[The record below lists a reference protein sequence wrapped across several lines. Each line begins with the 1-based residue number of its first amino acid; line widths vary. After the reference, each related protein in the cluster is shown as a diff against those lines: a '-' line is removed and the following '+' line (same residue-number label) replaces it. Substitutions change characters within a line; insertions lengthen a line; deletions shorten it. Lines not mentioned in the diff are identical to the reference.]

1 MSRWPGEFL
10 RSTVF
15 RVSLLNALL
24 LGFAIGGA
32 LAVAWFATRSSVEQ
46 GARERIAIEVEAIAS
61 ELDKEGAV
69 GAAAAVN
76 WRSARPGALVYLLVG
91 ADGRVLAGDMT
102 AMPRA
107 PGWHRFHMPGTM
119 AGGSGEDE
127 RALTVRQRDGANVGV
142 GEDLSRSEAV
152 RAALFGAILPT
163 GAIAL
168 LLGLAASILITRRVL
183 RRMEGIVATVRS
195 VEAGDLSARVPRAEH
210 ARDDVEELGVA
221 INQMLDRIAT
231 LVGAVRRVSAEIAH
245 DLRTP
250 LTHAQHALDTA
261 RWSEDDATRNEAIDA
276 ANANMARALR
286 LFEAMLALAE
296 IDSGIARVNFTEL
309 DLAAIVEQVVDAYR
323 PDIEASGRTIEC
335 HAGTVAPILGDADLL
350 TQAVANLIDNALK
363 HSRNGARIAVS
374 VVETA
379 DGASACVADDGP
391 GVDPKDAE
399 TILRPFGRLDEAR
412 STPGNGLGLAIV
424 DGVAVLHGGS
434 LDIRHL
440 SPGLAISLR
449 VPVHPAGRSP
459 AGAARHQGSPGKRAG
474 RGQARV

>member
-1 MSRWPGEFL
+1 MLRWPGEFL

-32 LAVAWFATRSSVEQ
+32 LAVAWFATRTSVEQ

-61 ELDKEGAV
+61 ELDKEGAD

-102 AMPRA
+102 AMPRT
-107 PGWHRFHMPGTM
+107 PGWHRFHMPGAM
-119 AGGSGEDE
+119 AGGSGEDVL
-127 RALTVRQRDGANVGV
+127 ALTVRQRDGAIVGV
-142 GEDLSRSEAV
+142 GEDLSRGEAV
-152 RAALFGAILPT
+152 RAALFGAILPAGT
-163 GAIAL
+163 IAL

-221 INQMLDRIAT
+221 INRMLDRIAT

-261 RWSEDDATRNEAIDA
+261 RWSQDDATRNEAIGA

-296 IDSGIARVNFTEL
+296 IDSGIARLNFTEL

-323 PDIEASGRTIEC
+323 PDIEASGRTI
-335 HAGTVAPILGDADLL
+335 TFLGDAVGEVSGDPDLL
-350 TQAVANLIDNALK
+350 TQAIANLIDNALK
-363 HSRNGARIAVS
+363 HSRAGARIAVGI
-374 VVETA
+374 VESA
-379 DGASACVADDGP
+379 DDFLVSVADDGP
-391 GVDPKDAE
+391 GIDPTDEE
-399 TILRPFGRLDEAR
+399 TILRPFGRLDKAR

-424 DGVAVLHGGS
+424 NGVAVLHGGR
-434 LDIRHL
+434 LDILRL
-440 SPGLAISLR
+440 SPGLSITIRIPRRPAMSFSRAPIR
-449 VPVHPAGRSP
+449 V
-459 AGAARHQGSPGKRAG
+459 
-474 RGQARV
+474 